1 MIISHGLYRH
11 SKDFARSIQLFSS
24 KRSKRP
30 HNRPRSKL
38 YRLPRVLRT
47 ISRTLAGLLA
57 LSLNLI
63 LDSTRHYESL
73 AHGQLLFLLSVSL
86 RLFNVQGATSGITP
100 VYVPEPNAVA
110 FADQITIQRA
120 GTNRAFLQ
128 RFLHTTLAL
137 LDASITGAP
146 TRQTTGT
153 TIYGLLTRALSH
165 SLND

>member
-11 SKDFARSIQLFSS
+11 SKDFARSIQLFSF
-24 KRSKRP
+24 KRSKRLY
-30 HNRPRSKL
+30 NKPRSKL
-38 YRLPRVLRT
+38 YRLSRVLRIT
-47 ISRTLAGLLA
+47 SRTLTGLLA

-63 LDSTRHYESL
+63 LDLTRHYEFL

-86 RLFNVQGATSGITP
+86 RLFNAQGVTSGITL

-120 GTNRAFLQ
+120 GTNRVSLQ
-128 RFLHTTLAL
+128 RFLQTTLAL
-137 LDASITGAP
+137 LDASIAGAL

-153 TIYGLLTRALSH
+153 ALYGLPTRALNH